1 MICALNPFI
10 WDKSNLRLPCIN
22 AHGVKVK
29 GVDGGRGGGA
39 HGDFYWR
46 GLLLLII
53 VLKWKQLILPDNFL
67 SNFHNLQIFLDT
79 KH

>member
-29 GVDGGRGGGA
+29 GVDGGRGGG
-39 HGDFYWR
+39 
-46 GLLLLII
+46 LME
-53 VLKWKQLILPDNFL
+53 ILTGEDYFC
-67 SNFHNLQIFLDT
+67 
-79 KH
+79 